1 MATKNTQKGD
11 SPPLH
16 AKGMFLPSSGIDP
29 SLARAT
35 KPAPGLLF
43 ISMPQKRPLVAVLN
57 ERAVEKGEELGCGF
71 GKSGKSSN
79 FAVQN
84 INIV

>member
-1 MATKNTQKGD
+1 MATENTQKGD
-11 SPPLH
+11 SPI
-16 AKGMFLPSSGIDP
+16 ACQGMFLPSSGIDP

-43 ISMPQKRPLVAVLN
+43 ISMPQKRPLVAVFN
-57 ERAVEKGEELGCGF
+57 ERVVEKRGEELGCGF